1 MNTDLTRRLAVFL
14 FGCLPALAAAQ
25 ESAVTTSS
33 GLWLVQTDS
42 EKATRMLQ
50 LRWRSEPTDSATRE
64 DLFWFAEYKS
74 QAGDQAM
81 TEKDAFIISGSCC
94 RMSVTDRSGEESDRL
109 VSAIGHLYGAPM
121 RPKRMVRE
129 ESFTAIALHHG
140 NLDFAN
146 ECIQLKL
153 FGKDGKPFDEHAY
166 YESFFNVDLRN
177 RLAYWNEKD
186 PDYREPLLRALAAQ

>member
-14 FGCLPALAAAQ
+14 FGCLPALVAAQ

-50 LRWRSEPTDSATRE
+50 LRWRSEPTGSATRE

-74 QAGDQAM
+74 QPGDQAM

-94 RMSVTDRSGEESDRL
+94 RMSITDADGLDGWSHTSIGVEEISATQIVIKVDRTKGLWKAVDKEPVTQLDEVLKVPLRNVGPTTQGKIEFTARWWGLAQPFRAPEPRSGQSKMETS
-109 VSAIGHLYGAPM
+109 SGAA
-121 RPKRMVRE
+121 R
-129 ESFTAIALHHG
+129 
-140 NLDFAN
+140 
-146 ECIQLKL
+146 
-153 FGKDGKPFDEHAY
+153 
-166 YESFFNVDLRN
+166 
-177 RLAYWNEKD
+177 
-186 PDYREPLLRALAAQ
+186 